1 MKRTLRRVTPLPFA
15 KIVGA
20 LYALATLL
28 FAPLILLG
36 VLASTLLGPSGGQ
49 SGNATFGILFAV
61 GLSIGL
67 PIFYGVLGF
76 LCGLIGA
83 WAYNLLAGILGGI
96 EVEIE

>member
-1 MKRTLRRVTPLPFA
+1 MPFA

-28 FAPLILLG
+28 FAPLILLC
-36 VLASTLLGPSGGQ
+36 VLAGALLGPTGGQ
-49 SGNATFGILFAV
+49 SGSTVVGILFAV
-61 GLSIGL
+61 GLAIGL

-83 WAYNLLAGILGGI
+83 WAYNLLAGFLGGI